1 MNRKQKI
8 IISISGIF
16 IVMLALVGLTYA
28 YFLTRITG
36 NENDKSISVTTANL
50 ELVYGNDDGSI
61 IGDGEIIEPS
71 DNNIKFYVSNEETDD
86 PTDVLV
92 DGNNNPIV
100 KENKTFTV
108 TNNGEDSSYVVII
121 DVHKGTLNM
130 NDTGCNFIIPA
141 MQLELQAHR
150 SIVTKEYPS
159 IVGDSINLLPYIKYN
174 DTLHFN
180 PLSINTIIETFF
192 NQFDF

>member
-1 MNRKQKI
+1 MVEFNTPIAKYN
-8 IISISGIF
+8 
-16 IVMLALVGLTYA
+16 LVH
-28 YFLTRITG
+28 I
-36 NENDKSISVTTANL
+36 L
-50 ELVYGNDDGSI
+50 ELPNLKNILANPINLYL
-61 IGDGEIIEPS
+61 
-71 DNNIKFYVSNEETDD
+71 NIKNIFKNFDD
-86 PTDVLV
+86 IDCDNLINMIFECT
-92 DGNNNPIV
+92 
-100 KENKTFTV
+100 
-108 TNNGEDSSYVVII
+108 YVVII

-180 PLSINTIIETFF
+180 PLSINAIVETFF
-192 NQFDF
+192 SQFDF